1 MHWYYY
7 CIIIVVVVALLIA
20 SFYWTEQ
27 NQQHTLCIGETP
39 SDRPAGPAFRGINC
53 DDFSAVFPLLF
64 VFSYSLVFSI
74 IIMHNNNNA

>member
-7 CIIIVVVVALLIA
+7 CIIIIVVVVALLIA

-27 NQQHTLCIGETP
+27 NQQHTLCIIGETP
-39 SDRPAGPAFRGINC
+39 SDRPAGPAFRGINY
-53 DDFSAVFPLLF
+53 DDFPAVFPLLF

-74 IIMHNNNNA
+74 IMHNNA